1 MGVLKTVATFGL
13 VGTRSDTPV
22 GVSLN
27 IVRGSV
33 LDFHPTSTSTIT
45 NNTTNSIVV
54 GAIVNAANEGCLG
67 GGGVDGAINNAG
79 GEELWNDREA
89 LPFIAGSKSIRCR
102 TGGAV
107 VTGPAPNQ
115 ASYGTLHVPFVVHA
129 VGPNYRHFTEDDSD
143 SEDNGNEQQ
152 QQYQLPDQ
160 LLRSAYQESLA
171 RCGEKGITDVAFSLL
186 SAGVFRGTRT
196 VEEVLTIGILAIRDW
211 ISSSNS
217 NNTSNKGTIEIET
230 ETEAVPG
237 NETEIETEKKE
248 ASATTATS
256 VEMGAGGEITPVLP
270 SKSKSKTK
278 QQQKQ
283 PNQHQLKSI
292 TLCGFNE
299 KEVNLL
305 VKVCRTVFRTNDKS
319 NGENEDGVSSS
330 SSVNAKRP
338 RSP

>member
-13 VGTRSDTPV
+13 VGRSDTV

-33 LDFHPTSTSTIT
+33 LDFHPTSS
-45 NNTTNSIVV
+45 NTTNTHSHSTVV

-79 GEELWNDREA
+79 GEELWHDREA

-115 ASYGTLHVPFVVHA
+115 ASYGTLHVPYVVHA
-129 VGPNYRHFTEDDSD
+129 VGPNYRHYTTDNDSD
-143 SEDNGNEQQ
+143 SEENEDNEQTQ
-152 QQYQLPDQ
+152 CYHIPDQ

-171 RCGEKGITDVAFSLL
+171 RCREQGITDVAFSLL
-186 SAGVFRGTRT
+186 SAGIFRGTRT

-211 ISSSNS
+211 IASSNS
-217 NNTSNKGTIEIET
+217 TMHTEREAVVPGKETTDMET
-230 ETEAVPG
+230 EQ
-237 NETEIETEKKE
+237 KKKGV
-248 ASATTATS
+248 AATITTTTVTS
-256 VEMGAGGEITPVLP
+256 VNVGVGGDITPVLP
-270 SKSKSKTK
+270 SESESESTK
-278 QQQKQ
+278 QAESQQQQQQQQQQQ
-283 PNQHQLKSI
+283 PNPPTLKTI

-305 VKVCRTVFRTNDKS
+305 VKVCQKIFRTN
-319 NGENEDGVSSS
+319 GT
-330 SSVNAKRP
+330 SSVNVKRP